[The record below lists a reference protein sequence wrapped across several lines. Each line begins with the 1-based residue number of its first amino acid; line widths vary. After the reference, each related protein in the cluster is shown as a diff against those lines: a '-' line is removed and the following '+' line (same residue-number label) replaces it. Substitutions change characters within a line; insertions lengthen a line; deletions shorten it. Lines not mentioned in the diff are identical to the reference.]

1 MREYD
6 QLAGSGWYASHRNP
20 QIGIEDVS
28 RLVASLPHGA
38 TILDLGC
45 GDGIPI
51 SRFLIERGFS
61 LYGID
66 SSSKMIEQFARNL
79 PGVPSECLDLLQS
92 GLFGRDFDAII
103 AYGLMFHFPPT
114 KQEAVIAKVSE
125 HLIEGGTFLFNSS
138 SEQGETASKMNAVEV
153 AHWSMSAAQ
162 YAQAL
167 HKHHLVLASEYEDK
181 QSGTYVYVAEKRTM
195 NPNKASEATSEP
207 APGADSSS
215 PQG

>member
-20 QIGIEDVS
+20 KIGIEDVS

-38 TILDLGC
+38 TVLDLGC

-51 SRFLIERGFS
+51 SRFLFDRGFS

-66 SSSKMIEQFARNL
+66 SSSKMIEQFASNL
-79 PGVPSECLDLLQS
+79 PGIPAECSDLMQS
-92 GLFGRDFDAII
+92 DLFGKDFDAAI
-103 AYGLMFHFPPT
+103 AYGLMFHFPLN

-125 HLIEGGTFLFNSS
+125 HLQERGKFLFNSS
-138 SEQGETASKMNAVEV
+138 SAQGEAVSEMNAVKV
-153 AHWSMSAAQ
+153 VHWSMSAAQ
-162 YAQAL
+162 YTQTL
-167 HKHHLVLASEYEDK
+167 HKHHLMLASKYEDK
-181 QSGTYVYVAEKRTM
+181 QSGTYVYVAEKKTM
-195 NPNKASEATSEP
+195 NPNKAPETTSEP
-207 APGADSSS
+207 APGSASSS

>member
-6 QLAGSGWYASHRNP
+6 QLAGSGWYASHRNR
-20 QIGIEDVS
+20 QIGIEAVS

-38 TILDLGC
+38 TVLDLGC

-51 SRFLIERGFS
+51 SRFLFERGFS

-79 PGVPSECLDLLQS
+79 PGVPAECYDLLQS
-92 GLFGRDFDAII
+92 DLFGRDFDAVI
-103 AYGLMFHFPPT
+103 AYGLVFHFPLN

-125 HLIEGGTFLFNSS
+125 HLLEGGKFLFNSS
-138 SEQGETASKMNAVEV
+138 SEQGETVSEMNAVKV

-162 YAQAL
+162 YAQTL
-167 HKHHLVLASEYEDK
+167 HKHHLMLASEYEDK

-195 NPNKASEATSEP
+195 NPKK
-207 APGADSSS
+207 